1 MIEVTL
7 ADQSKSGR
15 DTISARGD
23 SSQAS
28 ADFSGLGSGLAKRRS
43 ASAPAE
49 SVAKEYC
56 STKEAAHRLGL
67 SLGTVQ
73 QMVESGVLEGWK
85 TAGGHRRIR
94 VASVDRF
101 VVNSVTGPAA
111 GVRRSGGALSVI
123 VVEDDE
129 GALAR
134 YRDAFAAWRL
144 PVDLRVFAS
153 GFDVLLEIGH
163 NPPDL
168 LIADLNMSGMDGVEM
183 IRRIRE
189 SRVANETDIVAVSA
203 MSEDEVEDRGGL
215 PGDVTCYAKPLP
227 GGELRGYMQAL
238 IARKTRLRLL

>member
-28 ADFSGLGSGLAKRRS
+28 ADFSGLGSGLAKSRS

-85 TAGGHRRIR
+85 TAGGGSSGLASMLDIWRREL
-94 VASVDRF
+94 A
-101 VVNSVTGPAA
+101 NTMALTGVT
-111 GVRRSGGALSVI
+111 RI
-123 VVEDDE
+123 DQIN
-129 GALAR
+129 
-134 YRDAFAAWRL
+134 RD
-144 PVDLRVFAS
+144 
-153 GFDVLLEIGH
+153 LLE
-163 NPPDL
+163 
-168 LIADLNMSGMDGVEM
+168 V
-183 IRRIRE
+183 
-189 SRVANETDIVAVSA
+189 
-203 MSEDEVEDRGGL
+203 
-215 PGDVTCYAKPLP
+215 
-227 GGELRGYMQAL
+227 
-238 IARKTRLRLL
+238 